1 MALTLADI
9 ERWDPAAIRTV
20 FQAAIDRAH
29 GTRTTS
35 AALSDTMLLLDFGGD
50 AADAALAATHRTTML
65 LDYHADA
72 CEAVARAAEK
82 SAEEVTAIKL
92 RLQAIRDSARDYH
105 LTIDNATGTAL
116 PAADLSSY
124 SPADQQSILNA
135 AIRLTESIK
144 RLLADAETADEDL
157 AAAIRGAAGDLSP
170 EQVNTQLSHE
180 PPKIPQ
186 MPPPDSDPTEVSKW
200 WHSLTPGQQDRVK
213 EGFPNAIRNLDG
225 IPTGVRNE
233 LNMPVLQRE
242 LDRLQRGWL
251 DGNGLWHTDT
261 EKLADLQALRDALT
275 DPANEGASL
284 LLLDT
289 TSNPR
294 KVLAAVGVGDVDN
307 AERVGVTVGG
317 LNTRVSSSVKDMVG
331 EAQAQRRE
339 ASLLRRR
346 AHVPNPDAVASIAWL
361 GYDAPDS
368 LKDVTHDWSA
378 RDAAGPLNR
387 FYKGIAAGS
396 NVSDQRIT
404 AFGHSYGSLVT
415 SLALQ
420 QGSPVSDVVLYGSPG
435 TELTSASQLGV
446 QPGHAYY
453 MIGVNDDVS
462 QIIPEFGAFG
472 AAPQDVPGMTELS
485 TSTGLALGGE
495 YGDGN
500 LHERAYGH
508 SEYARMGSNGELRMS
523 GYNMAAVLAG
533 LPDDL
538 ITPRAVGVDRLPGGA
553 GPYEVPP
560 PIPLHHE

>member
-35 AALSDTMLLLDFGGD
+35 AALTDTVRLLDFGGD
-50 AADAALAATHRTTML
+50 AADAALAATHRTTLL
-65 LDYHADA
+65 LDDHADA

-82 SAEEVTAIKL
+82 SADEVAAIKL

-105 LTIDNATGTAL
+105 LTIDNATPAAL
-116 PAADLSSY
+116 PPADLSSY

-135 AIRLTESIK
+135 AIRLTENIK

-180 PPKIPQ
+180 PPKMPQ
-186 MPPPDSDPTEVSKW
+186 MPPPGSDPKEVSKW

-213 EGFPNAIRNLDG
+213 QWFPNAIRNLDG
-225 IPTGVRNE
+225 VPTRVRNE
-233 LNMPVLQRE
+233 LNVPVLQRE

-251 DGNGLWHTDT
+251 DGNGVWHTDT
-261 EKLADLQALRDALT
+261 EKLADLQALQRALT
-275 DPANEGASL
+275 ANAGSSL
-284 LLLDT
+284 ILLDT
-289 TSNPR
+289 TSNSR
-294 KVLAAVGVGDVDN
+294 KVLAAVGIGDVDN

-317 LNTRVSSSVKDMVG
+317 LNTRVSSSVEAMVG
-331 EAQAQRRE
+331 EAKAQRNKALE
-339 ASLLRRR
+339 LRSN
-346 AHVPNPDAVASIAWL
+346 ANVANPGAVASIAWL

-387 FYKGIAAGS
+387 FYTGLAAAT
-396 NVSDQRIT
+396 NASDQHIT

-420 QGSPVSDVVLYGSPG
+420 QGAPVSDVVLYGSPG
-435 TELTSASQLGV
+435 TELTNASQLGV

-462 QIIPEFGAFG
+462 QVIPEFGAFG

-485 TSTGLALGGE
+485 TSTGLALGGH

-560 PIPLHHE
+560 PIPRQHV